1 MNIMDS
7 RLKKSL
13 NAGGRETRASED
25 ASRAAPEEKFISAQE
40 RRKMW
45 SDEWTQS
52 ALPKLPEVP
61 GWHLCWLSTTN
72 SYDSIDKRIRL
83 GYVPVKTEEMPGFEN
98 FRVKAGEHAGFIAC
112 NEMLLFKIPM
122 DMYQDIM
129 LQMHHE
135 KPMEEAEKIRVQL
148 ENLQG
153 ARDSSG
159 RSLGRVEGEGFGE
172 IERSVPEPIFHG

>member
-1 MNIMDS
+1 MDS

-40 RRKMW
+40 RRKMF

-52 ALPKLPEVP
+52 ALPKLPEMP

-83 GYVPVKTEEMPGFEN
+83 GYVPVKTEEIPGFEN

-122 DMYQDIM
+122 EVYQDIM
-129 LQMHHE
+129 LHMHHE
-135 KPMEEAEKIRVQL
+135 KPMEESEKIRVQL
-148 ENLQG
+148 EDLQG

-172 IERSVPEPIFHG
+172 IERSVPTPVFHG

>member
-1 MNIMDS
+1 MES

-13 NAGGRETRASED
+13 KSGGREDRISQDED
-25 ASRAAPEEKFISAQE
+25 RKAPEEKFVSTQE

-52 ALPKLPEVP
+52 ALPKTPELK

-83 GYVPVKTEEMPGFEN
+83 GYVPVKSEEFPNFEN
-98 FRVKAGEHAGFIAC
+98 YRVKAGEHVGYIAC

-122 DMYQDIM
+122 EQYQEIM
-129 LQMHHE
+129 AMQHHE
-135 KPMEEAEKIRVQL
+135 MPNEENEKIRVQV

-159 RSLGRVEGEGFGE
+159 KSLGRIEGDGFGD
-172 IERSVPEPIFHG
+172 IERNVPAPIFHG